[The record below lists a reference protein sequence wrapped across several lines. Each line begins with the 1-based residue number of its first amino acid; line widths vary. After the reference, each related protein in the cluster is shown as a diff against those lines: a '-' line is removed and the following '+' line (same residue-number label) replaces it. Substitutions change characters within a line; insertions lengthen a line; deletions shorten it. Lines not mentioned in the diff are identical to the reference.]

1 MNTQNDPLL
10 GNSISGLMD
19 VAMGTPPPSTPAA
32 PWRAPSPGVVA
43 ALLPQY
49 GITRMIGRGGMG
61 AVYAGTQLS
70 LNRAIAL
77 KLLPAELSANAD
89 FVARFT
95 REAQTLASLSHQGIV
110 TIFDFGT
117 TSEGHLFFVME
128 FIDGTDLAHVL
139 RHQKLGSNQVLELT
153 IQICE
158 ALHFAHAQGVV
169 HRDIK
174 PANVLI
180 TRDGRAKLAD
190 FGLARPLA
198 ADRTQLTASHLVMGT
213 PDYMAPEQWTGHADH
228 RADIYALGVM
238 LYEMLT
244 GTKPQG
250 AFDLPSIKAHVDA
263 RLDEVVVKAMRQEPE
278 RRYQAVSELR
288 NDVDLIR
295 TTRPPQPVAKHMPRP
310 PAPTPAQVRQPRTSV
325 IEPVLWGLLC
335 VLIAGLGWGAFTLFH
350 RPTTKV
356 VALPSP
362 PVPRPVEVPTSS
374 KPDVIS
380 SLKPEPPAVAASP
393 AQRIAA
399 EPVLVPPVKSAEPE
413 PIAQVSPPPAP
424 EPKKLEVLSKEAP
437 NAINWSLA
445 ALEDAVPADIRQNL
459 TVLREDIIDEG
470 KARPS
475 ASLDAYRAAFYLC
488 DALLNALNERD
499 KARVASGFRN
509 AQAAASQSVSSQAL
523 EARRNYMMS
532 WPQYAR
538 EQAQRDVLQS
548 QADKRTA
555 VAGAAQK
562 VAWNQRADTLRR
574 NLDALYAKFRAAM
587 R

>member
-1 MNTQNDPLL
+1 
-10 GNSISGLMD
+10 
-19 VAMGTPPPSTPAA
+19 
-32 PWRAPSPGVVA
+32 
-43 ALLPQY
+43 
-49 GITRMIGRGGMG
+49 
-61 AVYAGTQLS
+61 
-70 LNRAIAL
+70 
-77 KLLPAELSANAD
+77 
-89 FVARFT
+89 
-95 REAQTLASLSHQGIV
+95 
-110 TIFDFGT
+110 
-117 TSEGHLFFVME
+117 
-128 FIDGTDLAHVL
+128 
-139 RHQKLGSNQVLELT
+139 
-153 IQICE
+153 
-158 ALHFAHAQGVV
+158 
-169 HRDIK
+169 
-174 PANVLI
+174 
-180 TRDGRAKLAD
+180 
-190 FGLARPLA
+190 
-198 ADRTQLTASHLVMGT
+198 
-213 PDYMAPEQWTGHADH
+213 
-228 RADIYALGVM
+228 
-238 LYEMLT
+238 
-244 GTKPQG
+244 
-250 AFDLPSIKAHVDA
+250 
-263 RLDEVVVKAMRQEPE
+263 
-278 RRYQAVSELR
+278 
-288 NDVDLIR
+288 
-295 TTRPPQPVAKHMPRP
+295 
-310 PAPTPAQVRQPRTSV
+310 
-325 IEPVLWGLLC
+325 
-335 VLIAGLGWGAFTLFH
+335 
-350 RPTTKV
+350 
-356 VALPSP
+356 
-362 PVPRPVEVPTSS
+362 
-374 KPDVIS
+374 VIS

-399 EPVLVPPVKSAEPE
+399 EPVLVPPVKSAEPA
-413 PIAQVSPPPAP
+413 PIAQVSPPSAP